1 MTGFVAK
8 KLVLS
13 LLSVLGGVTLVF
25 LLIHL
30 IPGDPVENILGE
42 QALLADKERLR
53 HALRLDQP
61 LHVQYGRFLGDIA
74 GGTLGF
80 SFVRRDSSVASLV
93 AARFPRT
100 LELATLA
107 MLVAVALA
115 VPLGVA
121 AARRKGTAV
130 DAGTMA
136 FAMAGISLPSF
147 VLGPLLLLFF
157 CRVLAWFPPPA
168 ADAGFRSAVL
178 PAVTL
183 GVSMAALLS
192 RMTRAAMVEALSE
205 DYVTTARAKGV
216 PERLVVWRHAWRN
229 ALIPV
234 VTIVGLQFGALL
246 SGAIITERVFAWP
259 GIGTLL
265 IESIEKRDFPVV
277 QGCMLVIAASYVAV
291 NLATDVIYAVIDPRV
306 RRRDEG

>member
-1 MTGFVAK
+1 MAK
-8 KLVLS
+8 KAALA
-13 LLSVLGGVTLVF
+13 LLTVLGSATLVF
-25 LLIHL
+25 LLVHL

-42 QALLADKERLR
+42 QALPADRQRLR
-53 HALRLDQP
+53 HALHLDLP
-61 LHVQYGRFLGDIA
+61 LHAQYGRFLGDIVS
-74 GGTLGF
+74 GTLG
-80 SFVRRDSSVASLV
+80 SSYVRRDSSVASLV

-100 LELATLA
+100 LELAALA
-107 MLVAVALA
+107 MLVAIALA

-121 AARRKGTAV
+121 AARRKGTVV

-136 FAMAGISLPSF
+136 FAMAGISLPAF
-147 VLGPLLLLFF
+147 VLGPLLLLLF
-157 CRVLAWFPPPA
+157 CRLLAWFPPPA
-168 ADAGFRSAVL
+168 ADAGFRSAIL

-183 GVSMAALLS
+183 GFSMAALLS

-216 PERLVVWRHAWRN
+216 PERLVVWRHAFRN

-234 VTIVGLQFGALL
+234 VTIIGLQFGALL

-277 QGCMLVIAASYVAV
+277 QGCILVIAALYVAV
-291 NLATDVIYAVIDPRV
+291 NLLTDVGYAAIDPRI